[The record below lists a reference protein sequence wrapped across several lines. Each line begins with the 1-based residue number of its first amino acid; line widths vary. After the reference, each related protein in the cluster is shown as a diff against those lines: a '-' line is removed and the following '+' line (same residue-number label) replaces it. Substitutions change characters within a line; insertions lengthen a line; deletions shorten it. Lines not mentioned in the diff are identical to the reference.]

1 MASHLLNTY
10 CISPAVTLSTQS
22 ADAFACST
30 GKDQGEP
37 ASTGLLSAGLSSCSL
52 KEMTGRLTMPP
63 VEDEKQGEE
72 SPGGSLTPVFALHF
86 SLSLSS
92 IIRKKTPNHTSGM

>member
-10 CISPAVTLSTQS
+10 CISPAVTLSKQY
-22 ADAFACST
+22 ADAFACSM

-37 ASTGLLSAGLSSCSL
+37 ESTGLLSAGLSSRSL
-52 KEMTGRLTMPP
+52 KEMTGPLTMPP
-63 VEDEKQGEE
+63 VEDGKQGEG
-72 SPGGSLTPVFALHF
+72 PPAGPLTPVFVLHF

-92 IIRKKTPNHTSGM
+92 IIWKKTPNHTSRM